1 MDRLKV
7 NGKFLTA
14 PVETYPMSLGI
25 QCMDDRFLAILL
37 VFGILSVV
45 VVMYGVRVC
54 LLMTVN

>member
-1 MDRLKV
+1 M

-45 VVMYGVRVC
+45 VVMHGVRVC